1 MMKFKTVVLCL
12 KLLIYL
18 ILQRSFGN
26 VEMEI
31 QKKFLFGSSSRKL
44 YILYAQSIMT
54 SVLSFF
60 SNVFDFYCSFSK
72 RRLVDFVT
80 ASVLTKLPIEK
91 AIAKPQ
97 KCSIANNETLLWT
110 FAWHFLKIFLKFK
123 KELVFSFK
131 ASRNLRSKS
140 YQLVGVSY
148 VLWC

>member
-1 MMKFKTVVLCL
+1 MFKATYIFNFTKKFRQCRDGDTKEIFVWIKFKEIVHSLCPINYDFC
-12 KLLIYL
+12 K
-18 ILQRSFGN
+18 
-26 VEMEI
+26 
-31 QKKFLFGSSSRKL
+31 
-44 YILYAQSIMT
+44 
-54 SVLSFF
+54 FF